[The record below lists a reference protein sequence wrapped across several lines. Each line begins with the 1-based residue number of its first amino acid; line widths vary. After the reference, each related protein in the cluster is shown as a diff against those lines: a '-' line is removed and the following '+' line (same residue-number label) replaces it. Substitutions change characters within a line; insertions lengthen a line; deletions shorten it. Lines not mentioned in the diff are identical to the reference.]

1 MGGVTL
7 RDRGINKILNNK
19 WKIIKIVENLH
30 TAYIWNGSDSEQRT
44 HTHTKV
50 TTQLK
55 GVRLKNFKVSK
66 TMGNKHKN
74 VLNILSCEINTS
86 WNNKIILSLL
96 KSLLEMTGIRNVG
109 KIWNKL
115 IAVWMYNSKSTLQSF
130 AIPIKL
136 STIYPAILFP
146 VFINDKEICFKKSS
160 WKPVSYS

>member
-1 MGGVTL
+1 MKNHKNS
-7 RDRGINKILNNK
+7 RKSSYSIYMK
-19 WKIIKIVENLH
+19 WLWFWTKN
-30 TAYIWNGSDSEQRT
+30 
-44 HTHTKV
+44 THTKV

-55 GVRLKNFKVSK
+55 GVRLKNFKISK
-66 TMGNKHKN
+66 TMANKHKN
-74 VLNILSCEINTS
+74 VLNILSCEINAS

-96 KSLLEMTGIRNVG
+96 KSLLEKTGIRNVG

-115 IAVWMYNSKSTLQSF
+115 IAGWMYNTKSTLRSF

-136 STIYPAILFP
+136 STMYPAILFP